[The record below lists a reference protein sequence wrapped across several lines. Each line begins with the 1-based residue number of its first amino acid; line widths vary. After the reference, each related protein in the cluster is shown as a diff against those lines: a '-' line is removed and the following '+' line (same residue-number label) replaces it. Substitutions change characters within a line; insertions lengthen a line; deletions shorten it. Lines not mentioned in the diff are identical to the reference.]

1 MNRYLKKLGNLF
13 TNIWALLPK
22 RNKKTFI
29 LLFGMILISSLI
41 DTLSVAI
48 LMPLINGI
56 VDRNEFLNYSV
67 VKVIINLINDN
78 EIIRLFILY
87 GVFVV
92 LFYLFKVIYQLLN
105 IYCQQRFKASL
116 KKYVSTTILRK
127 YLSYPYPFYTDT
139 SSSDFKR
146 VILFD
151 TENLEYVL
159 DSFFYVLTNG
169 IMIIFFTCYLLYT
182 DVFITI
188 GFIITIGIV
197 VLIPLLF
204 TSRKI
209 KRLGGFDRNYYSK
222 VEKNLT
228 ECFYGI
234 KEIITNNRQKYFVDT
249 YEKNYEKRNSFR
261 IKCRFISASNSKI
274 IEFCAMAF
282 LIIMI
287 LCKFIYSG
295 NDQHLIIQLGM
306 FTIIALKLLPII
318 YNFQKNINNMIE
330 NSIMI
335 GSLASIINQEDE
347 NVDSKSLPI
356 KFEKSISVN
365 NVDFSY
371 KSGTQ
376 KLFSNINLTI
386 NKGDVVGVKGTS
398 GSGKTTL
405 INLILGL
412 FNPDNGTVK
421 IDDVVLSDETKKSW
435 YEKIS
440 YVSQQPYLL
449 DDTITANVTF
459 GNEIVDIEKVKLCL
473 EKAQL
478 LDYIQQLPEEMNTVV
493 GEQGVKLSG
502 GQKQRIAIARALYKN
517 AQVLFFDEATSALDE
532 QTESE
537 IMNTINNLISEK
549 KTIILIAHRLSTLSK
564 CNKII
569 NVENGT
575 VSLKE
580 INNS

>member
-1 MNRYLKKLGNLF
+1 MNRYLKRLGSLF

-22 RNKKTFI
+22 KSKKIFV
-29 LLFGMILISSLI
+29 LLFGMILGSSLI

-56 VDRNEFLNYSV
+56 VDKNEFVNYYI
-67 VKVIINLINDN
+67 VKVIMQVLKDND
-78 EIIRLFILY
+78 IIRLFIIY
-87 GVFVV
+87 GSFVI
-92 LFYLFKVIYQLLN
+92 LFYLLKALYQLIN
-105 IYCQQRFKASL
+105 IYCQQKFKASL

-127 YLSYPYPFYTDT
+127 YLSYPYSFYTDT

-159 DSFFYVLTNG
+159 ESFFYVLTNG

-197 VLIPLLF
+197 VLIPILF
-204 TSRKI
+204 TSKKI
-209 KRLGGFDRNYYSK
+209 KKLGGYDRDYYSK

-234 KEIITNNRQKYFVDT
+234 KEIITNNRQKYFVDA
-249 YEKNYEKRNSFR
+249 YDKNYAKRNSFR

-282 LIIMI
+282 LIVMI
-287 LCKFIYSG
+287 LFKFIYSG

-306 FTIIALKLLPII
+306 FTIIALKLLPVV

-335 GSLASIINQEDE
+335 GSLASIVNQGDED
-347 NVDSKSLPI
+347 VDSKSLPI
-356 KFEKSISVN
+356 TFEKSISVN

-371 KSGTQ
+371 KNGNQ
-376 KLFSNINLTI
+376 KLFSKINLTI
-386 NKGDVVGVKGTS
+386 NKGDVIGVKGSS

-412 FNPDNGTVK
+412 FNTDNGTVK
-421 IDDVVLSDETKKSW
+421 IDDVVLSEETKQSW

-449 DDTITANVTF
+449 DDTITANVVF
-459 GNEIVDIEKVKLCL
+459 GNETIDNEKVKLCL

-478 LDYIQQLPEEMNTVV
+478 LDYIQQLPDGMNTVV

-502 GQKQRIAIARALYKN
+502 GQKQRIAIARALYKD

-532 QTESE
+532 QTEAE
-537 IMNTINNLISEK
+537 IMNTINNLIDEK

-569 NVENGT
+569 TVENGN
-575 VSLKE
+575 VS
-580 INNS
+580 INTIEK

>member
-1 MNRYLKKLGNLF
+1 MNRYLKRLGKLF
-13 TNIWALLPK
+13 SDIWSLLPQK
-22 RNKKTFI
+22 NKKTFVFLFVLI
-29 LLFGMILISSLI
+29 LVNSLL

-67 VKVIINLINDN
+67 VRFLMNLINNND
-78 EIIRLFILY
+78 IIRLFIIY
-87 GVFVV
+87 GCLVIV
-92 LFYLFKVIYQLLN
+92 FYLFKALYQLLN
-105 IYCQQRFKASL
+105 NYIQQRFKATL
-116 KKYVSTTILRK
+116 KQYISTTILKK
-127 YLSYPYPFYTDT
+127 YLSYPYSFFTEI

-159 DSFFYVLTNG
+159 ESFFYVLTNA
-169 IMIIFFTCYLLYT
+169 IMIIFFGCYLLYT

-197 VLIPLLF
+197 VLIPMLV

-209 KRLGGFDRNYYSK
+209 KRLGGYDRDYYSK
-222 VEKNLT
+222 TEKNLT

-234 KEIITNNRQKYFVDT
+234 KEIITNNKQNYFVNS
-249 YEKNYEKRNSFR
+249 YEKNYAKRNEYR
-261 IKCRFISASNSKI
+261 IKCRFISSSNSKV
-274 IEFCAMAF
+274 IEFFAMAF
-282 LIIMI
+282 LIILI
-287 LCKFIYSG
+287 LVKFIHYG
-295 NDQHLIIQLGM
+295 NDQHLIVQLGI
-306 FTIIALKLLPII
+306 FTIIALKILPVV
-318 YNFQKNINNMIE
+318 YNFSKNINYLIEQSVMINSLSLELNKKEEKKNYDNIPIEFE
-330 NSIMI
+330 N
-335 GSLASIINQEDE
+335 N
-347 NVDSKSLPI
+347 
-356 KFEKSISVN
+356 ISVN

-371 KSGTQ
+371 KNGGKQ
-376 KLFSNINLTI
+376 LFSNINLTI
-386 NKGDVVGVKGTS
+386 NKGDVIGVKGSS

-412 FNPDNGTVK
+412 FTPQNGTVK
-421 IDDVVLSDETKKSW
+421 IDNVVLSDETKCSW

-459 GNEIVDIEKVKLCL
+459 GNETVDIEKVKLCL
-473 EKAQL
+473 DKAQL
-478 LDYIQQLPEEMNTVV
+478 LDYIQQLPDGLNTVV

-502 GQKQRIAIARALYKN
+502 GQKQRIAIARALYKD

-532 QTESE
+532 QTEAE
-537 IMNTINNLISEK
+537 IMHTINNLINEK

-569 NVENGT
+569 TVENGAVT
-575 VSLKE
+575 YVQQ
-580 INNS
+580 

>member
-1 MNRYLKKLGNLF
+1 MNRYLKRLGKLF
-13 TNIWALLPK
+13 TNIWALLPQK
-22 RNKKTFI
+22 NKKTFV
-29 LLFGMILISSLI
+29 LLFGMILCSSLL

-56 VDRNEFLNYSV
+56 VDKNEFLNYYV
-67 VKVIINLINDN
+67 VKVIMSFMKDND
-78 EIIRLFILY
+78 IIKLFIVY
-87 GVFVV
+87 GAFIIIC
-92 LFYLFKVIYQLLN
+92 YLFKAGYQLLN
-105 IYCQQRFKASL
+105 NYCQQRFKASL
-116 KKYVSTTILRK
+116 KTYISTTVLRK
-127 YLSYPYPFYTDT
+127 FLSYPYSYFTEV
-139 SSSDFKR
+139 SSSDFKK

-151 TENLEYVL
+151 TENLEFIL
-159 DSFFYVLTNG
+159 ESFFYILTNG

-209 KRLGGFDRNYYSK
+209 KKLGGYDREYYSK
-222 VEKNLT
+222 IEKNLT

-234 KEIITNNRQKYFVDT
+234 KEIITNNKQDFFVNTHD
-249 YEKNYEKRNSFR
+249 KNYVNRNAYR
-261 IKCRFISASNSKI
+261 IKCRFITASNSKI
-274 IEFCAMAF
+274 IEFCAMTF

-287 LCKFIYSG
+287 LFKFIYSS

-306 FTIIALKLLPII
+306 FTIIALKLLPVI
-318 YNFQKNINNMIE
+318 YNFQKNINYMIE
-330 NSIMI
+330 SSIMI
-335 GSLASIINQEDE
+335 GELASIVNQKDVQTHINSIP
-347 NVDSKSLPI
+347 V

-365 NVDFSY
+365 NVNFSF
-371 KSGTQ
+371 KKNGQS
-376 KLFSNINLTI
+376 LFSNINLTI
-386 NKGDVVGVKGTS
+386 NKGDVIGVKGSS

-412 FNPDNGTVK
+412 FTPDSGTIK
-421 IDDVVLSDETKKSW
+421 IDDIVLSEETKESW

-459 GNEIVDIEKVKLCL
+459 GNETVDIEKVKMCL

-478 LDYIQQLPEEMNTVV
+478 LDYIQQLPDGMNTVV

-502 GQKQRIAIARALYKN
+502 GQKQRIAIARALYKD

-532 QTESE
+532 QTEAE
-537 IMNTINNLISEK
+537 IMNTINNLINEE

-569 NVENGT
+569 TVENGN
-575 VSLKE
+575 VS
-580 INNS
+580 INTIEK